1 MQVANDSISFSPLH
15 GTGPRSAFK
24 DVAFGAA
31 VTRATVLM
39 TGFNASFSH
48 GDDHHLGN
56 LNVQLSSTVLSTS
69 SVRVTA
75 TFGLRDWS
83 GSWDD
88 DYDGQVFFTVIAE

>member
-1 MQVANDSISFSPLH
+1 MQVANDNISFSPLR
-15 GTGPRSAFK
+15 GSGPRATSK
-24 DVAFGAA
+24 DVTLGAA
-31 VTRATVLM
+31 VTQVTALL
-39 TGFNASFSH
+39 TGFNVSFSN

-56 LNVQLSSTVLSTS
+56 LNVQLAAVLLSPT

-88 DYDGQVFFTVIAE
+88 NYDGQIFFTVVGE